1 MKKIIVT
8 ILIVLTLIVSSC
20 VVQKQQY
27 GSYANQQGKEV
38 VYDKGKDIYLFW
50 DQVPLQKL
58 DKDLDMQNYEKVVKR
73 NVFDTFIT
81 YGTIG
86 IVSYYSVKIKIKE
99 QDQNDK
105 E

>member
-1 MKKIIVT
+1 MKNRSLVVLLL
-8 ILIVLTLIVSSC
+8 ILLATTSC
-20 VVQKQQY
+20 VVKKQQY
-27 GSYANQQGKEV
+27 GNYENQIGKEV
-38 VYDKGKDIYLFW
+38 VYDKGKEIYLFW

-86 IVSYYSVKIKIKE
+86 IVSYYSVKINVKE
-99 QDQNDK
+99 QEQSDK